1 MPLQRS
7 QQNPAPG
14 APPPGSVEAA
24 PNGKPSR
31 LQVMFRAL
39 QYRNYRLFFL
49 GQIISLVGT
58 WMQSVAQSWLVYRL
72 TGSSFLL
79 GVVGFCGQFP
89 VFLMAPVGGM
99 LADRRSRHRI
109 VIVTQTCSM
118 VLALILGVLTLLGHI
133 KVWEIMLLATLL
145 GVVNSFDIPARQ
157 AFVVEMVNPQDFINA
172 IALNS
177 SMVNAARMVGPA
189 VAGITVA
196 AVGEGWCFIANGA
209 SYIAVIVGL
218 LLMRITPRL
227 RNLEPSGVKSVLEG
241 FRYVAH
247 TGPIR
252 ALLLLLG
259 VVSLTGMPYVVLM
272 PIFAD
277 RILHSGARGL
287 GILMAAAGVGALS
300 GTLLLAAK
308 RGVRGLGRW
317 ITYTASGFGV
327 ALICFSLSKSFWLSL
342 VLLLPAGFAMMI
354 EMASSNTLIQ
364 TMVPDELRGR
374 VMAVYSMM
382 FMGMAPFGALTAG
395 AIAQHLGAPAAVA
408 IGGVV
413 CLGGGFVFGGAWRS
427 LRPEARELILAQA
440 MTGGEPAEE
449 MTGQAY
455 RLNAE
460 RVGEDSGRAQAEES
474 RDARE
479 QSRSIRHPSGPP

>member
-1 MPLQRS
+1 MS
-7 QQNPAPG
+7 SEHSAKG
-14 APPPGSVEAA
+14 I

-31 LQVMFRAL
+31 LEVMFRAL

-72 TGSSFLL
+72 TGSSLLL
-79 GVVGFCGQFP
+79 GLVGFCGQFP

-109 VIVTQTCSM
+109 VIATQTSSM
-118 VLALILGVLTLLGHI
+118 VLALILGALTLLGHI

-145 GVVNSFDIPARQ
+145 GIVNAFDIPARQ
-157 AFVVEMVNPQDFINA
+157 AFVVEMVNPQDLINA

-196 AVGEGWCFIANGA
+196 AVGEGWCFLANGV

-218 LLMRITPRL
+218 LMMHITPRPRSL
-227 RNLEPSGVKSVLEG
+227 QHSGVKSVVEG
-241 FRYVAH
+241 FRWVAR

-259 VVSLTGMPYVVLM
+259 VVSLTGMPYAVLM

-287 GILMAAAGVGALS
+287 GTLMAAAGVGALS

-317 ITYTASGFGV
+317 ITYAASGFGV
-327 ALICFSLSKSFWLSL
+327 ALIGFSLSKSFWLSL
-342 VLLLPAGFAMMI
+342 ALLLPAGFAMMI

-395 AIAQHLGAPAAVA
+395 AIAQHLGAPPAVA

-413 CLGGGFVFGGAWRS
+413 CLGGGIVFGWAWRS

-449 MTGQAY
+449 MTGQSY
-455 RLNAE
+455 RLN
-460 RVGEDSGRAQAEES
+460 GEQEGINASEAQKE
-474 RDARE
+474 
-479 QSRSIRHPSGPP
+479 